1 MYRPCSPRSKAVVRD
16 DVSEQQPGSQIY
28 NIQKGPAAREAGLA
42 SQSTTHDLKGKPMS
56 GIRAVV
62 VDPEAPNR
70 LALAD
75 VGEPSPTPSEAL
87 VRVAAVS
94 LNRGEVRRAE
104 SSEPGFRPGWDL
116 AGTVERAAADGS
128 GPQEGSRVV
137 GFLPSGAWA
146 ELVAV
151 PTDSVAALPEDVSF
165 EEASTLPVAGLTALY
180 ALEEGAYVLGRSV
193 LVTGASGGAGQFGLQ
208 LARAAGARVVGL
220 VRREEHA
227 GFVEEAGAHEVVVD
241 ESGAAAREQG
251 PYHLVLE
258 SVGGEVLGNAL
269 SMLAPG
275 GTCVSFGTSAST
287 EVEFDART
295 LYLTGGARLYGFIL
309 FHEVLARPA
318 SGGLDRLARMVADG
332 RLKPRVEV
340 VAPWTEV
347 GEVARRLI
355 ERGYTGK
362 AVLQV
367 GPDYRDPP

>member
-1 MYRPCSPRSKAVVRD
+1 
-16 DVSEQQPGSQIY
+16 
-28 NIQKGPAAREAGLA
+28 
-42 SQSTTHDLKGKPMS
+42 MS
-56 GIRAVV
+56 VIRAVV
-62 VDPEAPNR
+62 VDPDAPNR

-75 VGEPSPTPSEAL
+75 VEEPSPTPSEVL

-104 SSEPGFRPGWDL
+104 SREPGFRPGWDL
-116 AGTVERAAADGS
+116 AGTVERASADGS
-128 GPQEGSRVV
+128 GPREGSRVV

-151 PTDSVAALPEDVSF
+151 PTDSVAALPESVSF

-180 ALEEGAYVLGRSV
+180 ALEEGSNVLGRSV

-220 VRREEHA
+220 VRRKEHA

-241 ESGAAAREQG
+241 ESGAAAGERG

-258 SVGGEVLGNAL
+258 SVGGEVLGNAF

-275 GTCVSFGTSAST
+275 GTCVSFGTSAAA
-287 EVEFDART
+287 EIKFDARS
-295 LYLTGGARLYGFIL
+295 LYLTGGAKLYGFIL

-318 SGGLDRLARMVADG
+318 SDGLDRLARMVADG
-332 RLKPRVEV
+332 RLKPRIEVE
-340 VAPWTEV
+340 APWTEL
-347 GEVARRLI
+347 GEIAARLI

-362 AVLQV
+362 AVLRV
-367 GPDYRDPP
+367 SGA